1 MCAFCPPNITH
12 TSRRRGEGETFFIET
27 RVGRRGR
34 EIGRMGKKRRRRRF
48 TFS

>member
-12 TSRRRGEGETFFIET
+12 TQLEEGGETFFIET

-34 EIGRMGKKRRRRRF
+34 EIGGMGKKRRRRRV